1 MEQRAIILDITNC
14 KDLNDLHKRIKTD
27 FNFPD
32 FYGENWDAFWD
43 LLHTECDAEKVKISG
58 VHTLPEKLLPH
69 LKILCEI
76 LKRNQE
82 ETAQYGWQFDYELI
96 D

>member
-1 MEQRAIILDITNC
+1 MEQKTIILDITDC
-14 KDLNDLHKRIKTD
+14 KDLNDLHKKIKVAFD
-27 FNFPD
+27 FPD

-43 LLHTECDAEKVKISG
+43 LLHTESDAEKLKIRG

-69 LKILCEI
+69 FQILCEI

-82 ETAQYGWQFDYELI
+82 EAAQYGWQFDYELI

>member
-1 MEQRAIILDITNC
+1 MKIIELDLTGC
-14 KDLNDLHKRIKTD
+14 KYMAEIHEKIRVAFGFSRD
-27 FNFPD
+27 
-32 FYGENWDAFWD
+32 YGCNWDAFWD
-43 LLHTECDAEKVKISG
+43 LLHTECDAEKLKIRG

-69 LKILCEI
+69 FKILCEI

-82 ETAQYGWQFDYELI
+82 EAAQYGWQFEYELI

>member
-1 MEQRAIILDITNC
+1 MEQRTIILDITNC

-32 FYGENWDAFWD
+32 FYD

-82 ETAQYGWQFDYELI
+82 EAAQYGWQFEYELI